1 MLSRIT
7 KHYPSLLL
15 SSYPAS
21 SIRLFSA
28 SIPTSFDVKD
38 ADDFE
43 ASVLTA
49 SKKLPIV
56 VDFHAEWCGP
66 CKVLGP
72 TLESEVAKHGGK
84 VMLAKVDVDDCGDV
98 AMKYKVMVV
107 PTVLL
112 VKNGDVIDKFEGVA
126 PDEKIQKF
134 IESGF

>member
-1 MLSRIT
+1 
-7 KHYPSLLL
+7 
-15 SSYPAS
+15 
-21 SIRLFSA
+21 
-28 SIPTSFDVKD
+28 VKD

-49 SKKLPIV
+49 SKNLPIL

-98 AMKYKVMVV
+98 AMKYRVMVV

-112 VKNGDVIDKFEGVA
+112 VKDGDVIDKFEGVA
-126 PDEKIQKF
+126 SEEKIQSF
-134 IESGF
+134 IESGL